1 MRADA
6 RKTPLFSLQT
16 VFPLFFFSRAYN
28 SKMRASMR
36 ISPHQRTSNPF
47 QTVLNPNPMRP
58 MTPEFAASLAYM
70 NKCIPF
76 GIGGWWPTRNANSKA
91 LLPRVPEQPPP
102 SLTYRH
108 RYIANRWLARQN
120 YTIVLDPDGKP
131 RLTRCTD
138 W

>member
-47 QTVLNPNPMRP
+47 QTVLNPNPMP
-58 MTPEFAASLAYM
+58 NMTPEFAASLTYLQKSIA
-70 NKCIPF
+70 F
-76 GIGGWWPTRNANSKA
+76 AFGGWWPTRNNVGKA
-91 LLPRVPEQPPP
+91 FTPKTPEQPPDC
-102 SLTYRH
+102 LTPRH
-108 RYIANRWLARQN
+108 MEIANHWLAKQQ
-120 YTIVLDPDGKP
+120 YTIVRTAEHLRIT
-131 RLTRCTD
+131 RLSN